1 MADSGVLAKGR
12 KAMARSTPAPTR
24 RSLAGLAIDSLF
36 CPEDVA
42 DPFETVA
49 WDKRTAAIKG
59 EGGEVLFEQHDCE
72 VPSFWS
78 QLATNVV
85 VSKYFY
91 GEINT
96 PEREGSVRQLIHRV
110 SRTIADWG
118 TEDGYFASAEDGER
132 FYRDLTWLC
141 LHQHGAFNSPVWFNV
156 GLYHQYGVE
165 GAQCNWHWDRETNTI
180 KQPENP
186 YEYPQGS
193 ACFIQ
198 SVEDNME
205 DIMELARSEAML
217 FKFGSGTGTDL
228 STLRSHREKLSG
240 GGKPSGPLSFMRVY
254 DQIAAVVKSGGKTRR
269 AAKMQSIKVWH
280 PDVMEFIECKAK
292 EEKKARVLIEQGG
305 YESNFNGEAYS
316 SILFQNANL
325 SVRVTDDFM
334 QAVVEDKDWTTHWV
348 TDVNRAGPTW
358 PAREVMAKMAEGA
371 WYCGDPGVQY
381 DTTINRWNTC
391 PNSGRINASNP
402 CSEYMFLDNTACN
415 LASINLM
422 KFRLEDG
429 TFDVERFLA
438 ACRIFF
444 IAQEILVDHAS
455 YPTKRIAE
463 NSHLFRP
470 LGLGYSNLGSLMM
483 TSGIAYDS
491 EAALGLC
498 GAVTALLHGA
508 ANRTSAELAGA
519 VGPFEKYDEN
529 REPMLRVMQMHRD
542 AVESI
547 DDACPEYLKEA
558 ARDLWD
564 EVLAS
569 GRRLGFRNAQATV
582 LAPTGTISFLMD
594 CDTTGIE
601 PDIALVKYKQLAGGG
616 MLKIINQTVPLALRT
631 LGYDEPQINSIVA
644 YIDKHDTIEG
654 SPDLDDEHLPVFD
667 CAFQPRGGKR
677 SIHWHAHVKMMAAA
691 QPFLSGAISKTVNMP
706 RDTTPADIADAYL
719 EGWRLGLKALAVY
732 RDGSKESQ
740 PLSTSTEGD
749 KAAAKQLAAPRRERL
764 PDTRDSKTHKFN
776 VAGHEGY
783 ITVGLYPD
791 GRPGE
796 LFITMAKEGSTIGGL
811 MDCFGTAVS
820 MSLQYGVPLEVYVS
834 KFSHTRFEP
843 MGHTKN
849 PDIRI
854 AKSIVDYIFRWLGMT
869 FLPGYR
875 EASQGISYEASPSA
889 SAPSAKNEEDATGES
904 MPAATKAGGPT
915 AGSRQAKSE
924 TKAVVKPASNGKAH
938 GTAGGATNGN
948 GNGHHPYANGD
959 NSSLLERAG
968 VALKSPGSFASRGE
982 QFASFQTDAPSCDN
996 CGAITVRNGNCYL
1009 CHNCGNSM
1017 GCS

>member
-1 MADSGVLAKGR
+1 MASAELTVAKKR
-12 KAMARSTPAPTR
+12 APKMGTLKR
-24 RSLAGLAIDSLF
+24 DGLRLRAGGLAIDPIF
-36 CPEDVA
+36 CPVDID
-42 DPFETVA
+42 DPFDTVD
-49 WDKRTAAIKG
+49 WEVRTAAIKG
-59 EGGEVLFEQHDCE
+59 EDGQVLFEQTDCE
-72 VPSFWS
+72 VPAFWS

-91 GEINT
+91 GENGT
-96 PEREGSVRQLIHRV
+96 PERERSVRQLIHRV

-118 TEDGYFASAEDGER
+118 VTDGYFASAEDGER
-132 FYRDLTWLC
+132 FYRELTWLC

-156 GLYHQYGVE
+156 GLFHQYNVK
-165 GAQCNWHWDRETNTI
+165 GAQCNWHWDAESETVR
-180 KQPENP
+180 QPQNP

-198 SVEDNME
+198 SVSDNME

-240 GGKPSGPLSFMRVY
+240 GGRPSGPLSFMRVY

-269 AAKMQSIKVWH
+269 AAKMQSLKVEH
-280 PDVMEFIECKAK
+280 PDIMDFIECKAK
-292 EEKKARVLIEQGG
+292 EERKARVLIEHGG
-305 YESNFNGEAYS
+305 YEANFNGEAYS

-325 SVRVTDDFM
+325 SVRVSDDFM
-334 QAVVEDKDWTTHWV
+334 QAAEQDRPWTTHWV
-348 TDVNRAGPTW
+348 TKPNREGPTLQ
-358 PAREVMAKMAEGA
+358 ARDVMHRMSECA
-371 WYCGDPGVQY
+371 WQCGDPGVQY

-402 CSEYMFLDNTACN
+402 CSEYMFLDDTACN

-422 KFRLEDG
+422 KFRCDDG
-429 TFDVERFLA
+429 TFDVDRFKT

-455 YPTKRIAE
+455 YPTKKIAL

-483 TSGIAYDS
+483 AGGIAYDS
-491 EAALGLC
+491 DAARGLC
-498 GAVTALLHGA
+498 GAMTAILHGT
-508 ANRTSAELAGA
+508 ANLTSVELAAA
-519 VGPFEKYDEN
+519 VGPFDAYEKN
-529 REPMLRVMQMHRD
+529 RDPMLHVMQMHRD
-542 AVESI
+542 AVEDI
-547 DDACPEYLKEA
+547 DAACPEYLKDS
-558 ARDLWD
+558 ARELWTQ
-564 EVLAS
+564 VLDN
-569 GRRLGFRNAQATV
+569 GRQFGFRNAQATV

-616 MLKIINQTVPLALRT
+616 MLKIVNNTVPSALKT
-631 LGYDEPQINSIVA
+631 LGYDQPHIESILA
-644 YIDKHDTIEG
+644 YIEKNDTIEG
-654 SPDLDDEHLPVFD
+654 AGDLKPEHLTVFD
-667 CAFQPRGGKR
+667 CAFKPRGGVR
-677 SIHWHAHVKMMAAA
+677 SIAWHAHVTMMAAA

-706 RDTTPADIADAYL
+706 RETTPEDIANAYM
-719 EGWRLGLKALAVY
+719 EGWRLGLKALAIY

-740 PLSTSTEGD
+740 PLSTSSEAD
-749 KAAAKQLAAPRRERL
+749 KAAAKVVAAPRRERL
-764 PDTRDSKTHKFN
+764 PDTRKSITHKFN
-776 VAGHEGY
+776 IAGHEGY
-783 ITVGLYPD
+783 ITVGLYDD

-811 MDCFGTAVS
+811 MDAFGTAVS
-820 MSLQYGVPLEVYVS
+820 MSLQYGVPLEVYVN

-854 AKSIVDYIFRWLGMT
+854 AKSLVDYIFRWLGIT

-875 EASQGISYEASPSA
+875 EANKGLIAEEAAATAKAELAAQSVA
-889 SAPSAKNEEDATGES
+889 SAPQQKSTPSPAAQSSQLAASPKAAPVASAKS
-904 MPAATKAGGPT
+904 AATA
-915 AGSRQAKSE
+915 A
-924 TKAVVKPASNGKAH
+924 
-938 GTAGGATNGN
+938 
-948 GNGHHPYANGD
+948 NGHTKNPGIIAENAA
-959 NSSLLERAG
+959 LLHRAG
-968 VALKSPGSFASRGE
+968 AAIHIDQNSGVVAREE
-982 QFASFQTDAPSCDN
+982 QFASFQLDAPSCDN

>member
-1 MADSGVLAKGR
+1 MSDLSLGSNSGQAAVADRSAAKTGR
-12 KAMARSTPAPTR
+12 RFSR
-24 RSLAGLAIDSLF
+24 GLVVEPRF
-36 CPEDVA
+36 CPREAA
-42 DPFETVA
+42 DPFDTVE
-49 WDKRTAAIKG
+49 WEIRTAAIKG
-59 EGGEVLFEQHDCE
+59 ESGEVLFEQNDCE

-85 VSKYFY
+85 CSKYFY
-91 GEINT
+91 GEVAT
-96 PEREGSVRQLIHRV
+96 PEREKSVRQLIHRV

-118 TEDGYFASAEDGER
+118 TQDGYFASAEDGER

-156 GLYHQYGVE
+156 GLFHQYGVT
-165 GAQCNWHWDRETNTI
+165 GAQCNWHWDAETSEVR
-180 KQPENP
+180 QPDNP

-198 SVEDNME
+198 SVDDNME
-205 DIMELARSEAML
+205 AIMELARSEAML

-228 STLRSHREKLSG
+228 STLRSHRERLSG

-280 PDVMEFIECKAK
+280 PDIMEFIECKAK
-292 EEKKARVLIEQGG
+292 EEKKARILIQNG
-305 YESNFNGEAYS
+305 YDANFNGEAYS

-334 QAVVEDKDWTTHWV
+334 QAVTSDQAWVTHWV
-348 TDVNRAGPTW
+348 TDASRSGPTFQ
-358 PAREVMAKMAEGA
+358 AREMMNKMAECA
-371 WYCGDPGVQY
+371 WFCGDPGVQY
-381 DTTINRWNTC
+381 DTTINRWHTC

-402 CSEYMFLDNTACN
+402 CSEYMFLDDTACN

-422 KFRLEDG
+422 KFRRDDS
-429 TFDVERFLA
+429 TFDVERFQA

-455 YPTKRIAE
+455 YPTKPIAE
-463 NSHLFRP
+463 NSHRFRP
-470 LGLGYSNLGSLMM
+470 LGLGYSNLGSLIMS
-483 TSGIAYDS
+483 SGLAYDS
-491 EAALGLC
+491 PGALGLC
-498 GAVTALLHGA
+498 GAMTALLHGA
-508 ANRTSAELAGA
+508 GNLASVELAAA
-519 VGPFEKYDEN
+519 VGPFDGYAEN

-542 AVESI
+542 AVEKI
-547 DDACPEYLKEA
+547 DPACPDYLKTA
-558 ARDLWD
+558 SRIVWD
-564 EVLAS
+564 EVLS
-569 GRRLGFRNAQATV
+569 NGRLYGFRNAQATV

-616 MLKIINQTVPLALRT
+616 MLKIVNNTVPAALKT
-631 LGYDEPQINSIVA
+631 LGYDQPEIESILA
-644 YIDKHDTIEG
+644 YINREDTIEG
-654 SPDLDDEHLPVFD
+654 AADLKGEHLAVFD
-667 CAFQPRGGKR
+667 CAFQPRNGTR
-677 SIHWHAHVKMMAAA
+677 SISWKAHVRMMAAA

-706 RDTTPADIADAYL
+706 RDTTPDDIADAYL

-749 KAAAKQLAAPRRERL
+749 KAADKLKAAPRRERL
-764 PDTRDSKTHKFN
+764 PDTRHSITHKFS

-783 ITVGLYPD
+783 ITVGLYED

-796 LFITMAKEGSTIGGL
+796 LFITMAKEGSTVGGL

-820 MSLQYGVPLEVYVS
+820 MSWQYGVPLEVYVN

-854 AKSIVDYIFRWLGMT
+854 AKSIVDYIFRWLGIT
-869 FLPGYR
+869 FMPGFGETSAGFQSADASGK
-875 EASQGISYEASPSA
+875 EAGDDVP
-889 SAPSAKNEEDATGES
+889 GEVR
-904 MPAATKAGGPT
+904 PAAMKAGGLNGGPGLPT
-915 AGSRQAKSE
+915 A
-924 TKAVVKPASNGKAH
+924 TL
-938 GTAGGATNGN
+938 AGGNGSKPHQGETLTGPHKN
-948 GNGHHPYANGD
+948 GAHAKVGHGLQPDGRGPAKVD
-959 NSSLLERAG
+959 LLQRAVG
-968 VALKSPGSFASRGE
+968 VAPRWEASD
-982 QFASFQTDAPSCDN
+982 QFASFQADAPACDN